1 MAGRSHIS
9 PKQRCSS
16 LLEEIVGSG
25 EGNICSRVAL
35 KEIKWGVKN
44 RLSAS
49 MCMAFVCTP
58 EEEVRRESKRCVVSV
73 CLLFYDVFFKMSFF
87 LFVRVCIARFQSR
100 MSYIYRLF
108 YLYLRFLFRFYT
120 VFCTI
125 LICYI

>member
-58 EEEVRRESKRCVVSV
+58 EEEVRRESKRCVASV
-73 CLLFYDVFFKMSFF
+73 CLLFYDVFFF
-87 LFVRVCIARFQSR
+87 FVRACMYRPFSV
-100 MSYIYRLF
+100 SYE
-108 YLYLRFLFRFYT
+108 LYIPFVLSVLTFL
-120 VFCTI
+120 I
-125 LICYI
+125 